1 MAMVVPQI
9 KIILKQMK
17 YNQLS
22 KILIFIFSFCF
33 LANTGLALGAGLSV
47 QFEQTPLFNEVSV
60 MPGNTA
66 TRFIKV
72 TNTSGETKNVV
83 IEAINKNDPD
93 LFSEKLSFEIK
104 RGSDV
109 VFDGTLKQFFTA
121 GEMVLSSIDN
131 NTTAQYDVTF
141 LFDKDAGN
149 SYQNATV
156 GFDLLVGFQGE
167 EGGST
172 DNPGD
177 DGDGDNGG
185 GGTSGGGG
193 GSTSGGGGGT
203 PPGLTIYSEN
213 STCLCTEGSDKVEIV
228 WQTNYLSTSAVI
240 YDLLPN
246 QFVFSE
252 GEPTYGYAYYKSGDD
267 SGVEKVTSHKVSL
280 TGLVPNQTYYY
291 RVVSHA
297 SPATISREGTFVF
310 TTACIRETGQDDEN
324 QPPTEV
330 AIASNNSFGQGGSEG
345 GQGTGGIGG
354 RTEGDMGGEENG
366 LGQEQAANNSVA
378 GLNFNDAMANLSSIL
393 ANFLKNLNLS
403 PCFYY
408 NLLIILAIIIAIIGY
423 ACWKKGK
430 EKDGKNKD
438 SIRCAYLLW
447 IVASLVFILWAYL
460 IWIHNCCFV
469 NILIILAIIIAFI
482 GYRYWKKGKE
492 INDQNLIRYAY
503 FLWIVAGLIFI
514 LWIYLILIYNSCS
527 LSGYIFGPRV

>member
-1 MAMVVPQI
+1 
-9 KIILKQMK
+9 MK

-33 LANTGLALGAGLSV
+33 LANAGLVLAAGLAV

-177 DGDGDNGG
+177 DDGGTNGG

-193 GSTSGGGGGT
+193 GGGGQA
-203 PPGLTIYSEN
+203 PGLSIYSEN

-246 QFVFSE
+246 QFVFSD
-252 GEPTYGYAYYKSGDD
+252 GEPSYGYAYYKIGDD

-280 TGLVPNQTYYY
+280 TGLLPNQTYYY

-297 SPATISREGTFVF
+297 SPATISREGSFVF
-310 TTACIRETGQDDEN
+310 TTACIREKGPDEN

-330 AIASNNSFGQGGSEG
+330 IIASNNIFGQGGSEG
-345 GQGTGGIGG
+345 GQGAGGVGG

-366 LGQEQAANNSVA
+366 LGQEQATNNSVA
-378 GLNFNDAMANLSSIL
+378 GLNFDDAMANLSSIL

-403 PCFYY
+403 SCFYY
-408 NLLIILAIIIAIIGY
+408 NLLIILAIIIAIIGHR
-423 ACWKKGK
+423 CWKKGK
-430 EKDGKNKD
+430 QRNVNDKK
-438 SIRCAYLLW
+438 SIRCAYFLW
-447 IVASLVFILWAYL
+447 IVAGLIFVLWIYL
-460 IWIHNCCFV
+460 IWIHNCCLI
-469 NILIILAIIIAFI
+469 NILLVILATIIAMI
-482 GYRYWKKGKE
+482 GNRYWEKGKQNNV
-492 INDQNLIRYAY
+492 NDQNLIRYAY
-503 FLWIVAGLIFI
+503 FLWIVSVLIFI
-514 LWIYLILIYNSCS
+514 LWIYLILINDYCV
-527 LSGYIFGPRV
+527 I